1 MTNSR
6 ENKPAQ
12 TIAVDYPKVEHAVN
26 EILNQRKRPTLEKIK
41 TQLNIHDNTC
51 DEIIEFYFYMWEQR
65 HATTYL
71 EDIKQVDKT
80 TLGPQEYTKR
90 AKQLEESLA
99 MMRATIEA
107 TADCLLMIDRNGK
120 LIGYNQKLI
129 NLYKVPVEILESK
142 DETVGLQYVMS
153 QVVDPQELADL
164 VMRKYQNPIPGSCGE
179 MPFKD
184 GRIVE
189 RYYQPQIVNNEV
201 VGHVWSF
208 RDVTEKH
215 KQEESLRLT
224 NRAMTASTHG
234 IIIVDNDPP
243 NYTITYLNPA
253 SQHLLKINEES
264 ALQKSLFII
273 TSGFSKNQEEILD
286 IFKNKHKGQV
296 ILECP
301 IGNRI
306 LWLEVNIDPVY
317 DKDQK
322 NISHFVN
329 IINDITKNKELEN
342 ILQYKAVHDA
352 LTGLPNKTYL
362 EDAIRYR
369 IKGAL
374 TENENFGL
382 LFIDIDRFKNIN
394 DTLGHGIGDKL
405 LCMFSKRLQNSV
417 QKHDVVARI
426 GGDEFIVLVNNAHDA
441 DTLHAITKRLMEAC
455 RKKFSYTDHEFN
467 ITVSIGMVLYPD
479 CGSDPETLIQNA
491 DIAMYQ
497 AKYAGR
503 NRTCFYT
510 KTLNHTM
517 SRRVDIENQLHDAIK
532 NNEFQ
537 LAYQP
542 IYNFEENNFKK
553 AESLIRWHNKKLG
566 NVSPAEFIPI
576 AEDIGMMTTIGRWII
591 ETAITQYKQWESE
604 GLKDL
609 VISINVSAKQLLD
622 ENFVDHINQTIY
634 QNEILSKQIIL
645 EITESL
651 FLLEGKVS
659 EKLKAL
665 NNLGIKIA
673 IDDFGTGYSNL
684 NYLNKLHVSYLKID
698 KSFVDQIDE
707 NHFNDS
713 VILAIIAIAKRMK
726 FKVIAEG
733 VETKNQLDF
742 LQKNECDEIQGY
754 YFSKPLG
761 AEDFKLFIKKQVAI

>member
-1 MTNSR
+1 MTDSR
-6 ENKPAQ
+6 KNKSTQ

-26 EILNQRKRPTLEKIK
+26 EILNQQKRPTLEKIK
-41 TQLNIHDNTC
+41 TQLNIHDDKSN
-51 DEIIEFYFYMWEQR
+51 EIIEFYFYMWEQR

-71 EDIKQVDKT
+71 EDIKQADKT
-80 TLGPQEYTKR
+80 TLEPQEYTKR

-164 VMRKYQNPIPGSCGE
+164 VMKKYQNPTPGSCGE

-189 RYYQPQIVNNEV
+189 RYYQPQIVNKEV

-208 RDVTEKH
+208 RDVTERH

-234 IIIVDNDPP
+234 IIIVENNPP
-243 NYTITYLNPA
+243 EYTITYLNPA
-253 SQHLLKINEES
+253 SQKLLKISEEG
-264 ALQKSLFII
+264 ALQKSLFLIA
-273 TSGFSKNQEEILD
+273 SGFLKYQEEILL
-286 IFKNKHKGQV
+286 IFQHEQKGQV

-317 DKDQK
+317 EKDQK
-322 NISHFVN
+322 TISHFVN

-369 IKGAL
+369 IKRAM

-394 DTLGHGIGDKL
+394 DTLGHRVGDKL
-405 LCMFSKRLQNSV
+405 LRMFSKRLQNTV

-426 GGDEFIVLVNNAHDA
+426 GGDEFIILVSDALNA
-441 DTLHAITKRLMEAC
+441 DTLHAVTKRLMEAC
-455 RKKFSYTDHEFN
+455 RRKFSYTDHEFN
-467 ITVSIGMVLYPD
+467 ITVSIGMVLFPD
-479 CGSDPETLIQNA
+479 CGNDPETLIQNA

-497 AKYAGR
+497 AKSAGR

-510 KTLNHTM
+510 KTLNHTV

-532 NNEFQ
+532 NNE
-537 LAYQP
+537 LELVYQP
-542 IYNFEENNFKK
+542 IYNFESKSFQK

-566 NVSPAEFIPI
+566 DVSPAEFIPV
-576 AEDIGMMTTIGRWII
+576 AEDLGMMTTIGRWII
-591 ETAITQYKQWESE
+591 ETAINQCKQWENE

-622 ENFVDHINQTIY
+622 ENFVDHISQTIA
-634 QNEILSKQIIL
+634 QNDIISKRIII

-659 EKLKAL
+659 EKLNSL
-665 NNLGIKIA
+665 NNLGVKIA

-684 NYLNKLHVSYLKID
+684 NYLNKLNVSYLKID

-707 NHFNDS
+707 HHFNES

-742 LQKNECDEIQGY
+742 LEKNECDEIQGY

-761 AEDFKLFIKKQVAI
+761 TKDFKEFVKR